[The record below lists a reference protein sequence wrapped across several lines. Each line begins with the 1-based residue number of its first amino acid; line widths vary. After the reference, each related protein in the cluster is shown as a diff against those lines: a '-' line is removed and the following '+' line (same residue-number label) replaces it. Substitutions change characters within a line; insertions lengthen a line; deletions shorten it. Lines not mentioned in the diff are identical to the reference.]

1 MAGAPEGAQPG
12 DRPSSD
18 GTRSGASTGRW
29 TGGWVAERLGVGL
42 TTTGSPVGVTLPE
55 LVGLALRRN
64 PRRAHLLVST
74 VLGKHVPTDPRV
86 VHASA
91 ELLGALAATRIAG
104 SGDDDATTPAW
115 TAAVD
120 ALAPAVAGVP
130 GAAATLR
137 ARTDALVTDLRA
149 RHASAL
155 TGTVVLGYAETAT
168 ALGHGV
174 AEALGARYLHSTRRA
189 VPGVALAGGFEEQHS
204 HATSHL
210 LLPEDP
216 AFLAGPGPLV
226 LVDDELSTGQTILNT
241 ITALHERYPRG
252 RYVVAALVDVRSD
265 DDRARFADLADRL
278 GVRIDAVALV
288 AGTITLGDDVLAAG
302 RRLVEEHSASDAVPA
317 ASGTGA
323 AGGDVVRLGALGWPA
338 DVPDGAR
345 HGLTPEQLDRVG
357 TAARDAASTLADQ
370 LGGAAPAPADAAHG
384 GGSPAG
390 ATPDGTPAAGGTSD
404 GSTAAPAPAAA
415 ARRVLVLGT
424 EELMHAPLLLAAHLA
439 DLLDAHGGTVAF
451 SSTTRSPVLAL
462 DAEDYAIRTRLVFPS
477 HDDPA
482 DGRADGQAA
491 DARTDAPADGAGDR
505 FAYNVAPGDD
515 PRRRFTDIVVV
526 VDSAGDTPALHA
538 PGGLAAHVAAHTDRV
553 HLVVLPSYRPA
564 AGAPHPQETSP

>member
-1 MAGAPEGAQPG
+1 MAGAGSARREPG
-12 DRPSSD
+12 SARTGGGPA
-18 GTRSGASTGRW
+18 GSTPGLRARQRADQGDAW
-29 TGGWVAERLGVGL
+29 TGGWVADRLGVGL
-42 TTTGSPVGVTLPE
+42 VTTGSPVGVTLPE

-86 VHASA
+86 VHACA
-91 ELLGALAATRIAG
+91 QLLGVLAAARIAG
-104 SGDDDATTPAW
+104 SGDDDAATPAW

-120 ALAPAVAGVP
+120 ALAPAVAGTP

-137 ARTDALVTDLRA
+137 ARTDAVVTDLRA

-174 AEALGARYLHSTRRA
+174 AEALGACYLHSTRRA

-241 ITALHERYPRG
+241 IAALHERYPRG

-265 DDRARFADLADRL
+265 ADRARLADLADRL

-288 AGTITLGDDVLAAG
+288 AGTLALGDDVLAEG
-302 RRLVEEHSASDAVPA
+302 RRLVEEHSAPDDAAPD
-317 ASGTGA
+317 ASGTRPGA
-323 AGGDVVRLGALGWPA
+323 VARLGTLGWPA
-338 DVPDGAR
+338 GVPDGAR
-345 HGLTPEQLDRVG
+345 HGLTPEQLDRLAA
-357 TAARDAASTLADQ
+357 AARDAASALLEHLTRTAPEAAPA
-370 LGGAAPAPADAAHG
+370 GAAAAAHAAAAAASGASAAPAPARAPSAA
-384 GGSPAG
+384 P
-390 ATPDGTPAAGGTSD
+390 PAAGV
-404 GSTAAPAPAAA
+404 TAQ
-415 ARRVLVLGT
+415 RVLVLGT

-439 DLLDAHGGTVAF
+439 DRLDAHGTTVAF

-462 DAEDYAIRTRLVFPS
+462 DAEDYAIRTRLVFPD
-477 HDDPA
+477 HDEPA
-482 DGRADGQAA
+482 DG
-491 DARTDAPADGAGDR
+491 PGDR
-505 FAYNVAPGDD
+505 FAYNVAPGAD
-515 PRRRFTDIVVV
+515 PRRRFTDVVVV
-526 VDSAGDTPALHA
+526 VDSAGDTPALSA
-538 PGGLAAHVAAHTDRV
+538 PGGLLARVAEHTDRV
-553 HLVVLPSYRPA
+553 HVLVLPSYRPA
-564 AGAPHPQETSP
+564 AGAPHPQETTP

>member
-1 MAGAPEGAQPG
+1 MTGRHVAGADGAPAAGRSSPG
-12 DRPSSD
+12 
-18 GTRSGASTGRW
+18 GVW

-42 TTTGSPVGVTLPE
+42 VTTGSPVGVTLPE

-91 ELLGALAATRIAG
+91 QLLGALAAARIAG
-104 SGDDDATTPAW
+104 SGDDDASTPAW
-115 TAAVD
+115 TSAVD

-130 GAAATLR
+130 GSAATLR

-216 AFLAGPGPLV
+216 GFLAGPGPLV

-241 ITALHERYPRG
+241 VAALHERYPRG

-265 DDRARFADLADRL
+265 ADRARLADLADRL

-288 AGTITLGDDVLAAG
+288 AGTLALGDDVLAEG
-302 RRLVEEHSASDAVPA
+302 RRLVEEHSARDADPDGSRSTGSEPA
-317 ASGTGA
+317 GSGSRRGA
-323 AGGDVVRLGALGWPA
+323 VARLGTLGWPV

-345 HGLTPEQLDRVG
+345 HGLTPAQLDRLG
-357 TAARDAASTLADQ
+357 AAARDAASALAGH
-370 LGGAAPAPADAAHG
+370 LGGPAPAQPSTAQPAVT
-384 GGSPAG
+384 PAG
-390 ATPDGTPAAGGTSD
+390 PT
-404 GSTAAPAPAAA
+404 

-424 EELMHAPLLLAAHLA
+424 EELMHAPLLVAAHLA
-439 DLLDAHGGTVAF
+439 DRLDAHGTTVAF

-477 HDDPA
+477 HDEPD
-482 DGRADGQAA
+482 DG
-491 DARTDAPADGAGDR
+491 PGDR
-505 FAYNVAPGDD
+505 FAYNVAPGAD
-515 PRRRFTDIVVV
+515 PRRRFTDVVVV

-538 PGGLAAHVAAHTDRV
+538 PGGLPARVAEHADRV
-553 HLVVLPSYRPA
+553 HLVTLPSYRPA
-564 AGAPHPQETSP
+564 AGAPHPQETTP

>member
-1 MAGAPEGAQPG
+1 MSAPVGA
-12 DRPSSD
+12 
-18 GTRSGASTGRW
+18 W
-29 TGGWVAERLGVGL
+29 TGGWVADRLGVGL
-42 TTTGSPVGVTLPE
+42 RTTGSPVGVTLPE

-91 ELLGALAATRIAG
+91 QLLGALAAARIAG
-104 SGDDDATTPAW
+104 SGDDDASTPVW
-115 TAAVD
+115 DAAVD

-137 ARTDALVTDLRA
+137 ARTDTLGADLRA
-149 RHASAL
+149 RHAAAL

-216 AFLAGPGPLV
+216 GFLAGPGPLV

-241 ITALHERYPRG
+241 IAALHERYPRG

-265 DDRARFADLADRL
+265 DDRARLADLADRL

-288 AGTITLGDDVLAAG
+288 AGTLALGDDVLAEG
-302 RRLVEEHSASDAVPA
+302 RRLVEEHSAPDSGTPGSGTPDAA
-317 ASGTGA
+317 APDPDAAPGSRSGTGL
-323 AGGDVVRLGALGWPA
+323 VVRLGALGWSG

-345 HGLTPEQLDRVG
+345 HGLAPEQLDRLA
-357 TAARDAASTLADQ
+357 TAARDVASALAEH
-370 LGGAAPAPADAAHG
+370 LTGTAPAAPATTPPGVAAAAAV
-384 GGSPAG
+384 P
-390 ATPDGTPAAGGTSD
+390 PAAGPG
-404 GSTAAPAPAAA
+404 

-424 EELMHAPLLLAAHLA
+424 EELMHAPLLIAAHLA
-439 DLLDAHGGTVAF
+439 DALDARGSTVAF

-462 DAEDYAIRTRLVFPS
+462 DAEDYAIRTRLVFPD
-477 HDDPA
+477 HDEPG
-482 DGRADGQAA
+482 DG
-491 DARTDAPADGAGDR
+491 PGDR
-505 FAYNVAPGDD
+505 FAYNVAPGTD
-515 PRRRFTDIVVV
+515 PGRRFTDVVVV

-538 PGGLAAHVAAHTDRV
+538 PDGLPARVAEHTDRV

-564 AGAPHPQETSP
+564 AGAPHPQETTP